1 MLVFTMMPMIFA
13 PLGGIGSDKIG
24 TRPFMAG
31 GLRRGRGGPGR
42 GDPRTARLVARNADL
57 IEWRVAYAVRHVKR
71 RGIPRSA
78 QVLITY
84 GH

>member
-31 GLRRGRGGPGR
+31 GLLLMAAGFGWLGLIIKATYSRAGIPQ
-42 GDPRTARLVARNADL
+42 TAR
-57 IEWRVAYAVRHVKR
+57 
-71 RGIPRSA
+71 
-78 QVLITY
+78 VLITY